1 MPLLVR
7 VVFVVR
13 AGYRWKVGIES
24 AGTVTAWI
32 EIGGIIISPSAT
44 GERDNRHVAV
54 ESRPRTVN
62 SPRLTLISLSYRR
75 LISSVTGL

>member
-13 AGYRWKVGIES
+13 AGYRWKFGIES

-32 EIGGIIISPSAT
+32 EIGGVIISPSAT
-44 GERDNRHVAV
+44 GERDKRHVPLEIV
-54 ESRPRTVN
+54 DSE
-62 SPRLTLISLSYRR
+62 L
-75 LISSVTGL
+75 